1 MLELHARKLKK
12 IIEELSEGGSRKG
25 FVEIV
30 LQENNMLTKSGEGS
44 ERRFYNELSS
54 EKSYENFTY
63 LDVRHPVSK
72 IPV

>member
-44 ERRFYNELSS
+44 
-54 EKSYENFTY
+54 
-63 LDVRHPVSK
+63 
-72 IPV
+72 